1 MSRIIQSGLTGI
13 FDDLRRLKTD
23 DPELQ
28 TIQES
33 ASKYQEKEEGEKTP
47 SLEFIVR
54 KIRRLENHNCEL
66 PAEKQTVASITV
78 KFREVEAAKDAMV
91 KANLRLVIATAKY
104 FTPTPGIP
112 LNDLI
117 QDGNIGLLRAAYRFN
132 PESGNKFSTYAV
144 WWIRQAIGRAIMFGG
159 RAIRW
164 PTHVYEVNRHIS
176 RFRKEYC
183 VGPNEM
189 THVEVAK
196 KLDLNVETAKNM
208 ELTDYVLSSLDA
220 PCPNSY
226 NDQSVLSLLQDKDK
240 PTIDQ
245 QVSNKQLAQ
254 KLKGIL
260 DQLPPKNAEIM
271 RLRYGIDKDH
281 EHTLEEVGEM
291 FNLSR
296 ERIRQIQNNSL
307 AKMRHPQKKQQLLGF
322 LDA

>member
-1 MSRIIQSGLTGI
+1 M
-13 FDDLRRLKTD
+13 
-23 DPELQ
+23 
-28 TIQES
+28 
-33 ASKYQEKEEGEKTP
+33 
-47 SLEFIVR
+47 
-54 KIRRLENHNCEL
+54 H
-66 PAEKQTVASITV
+66 
-78 KFREVEAAKDAMV
+78 
-91 KANLRLVIATAKY
+91 LV
-104 FTPTPGIP
+104 
-112 LNDLI
+112 
-117 QDGNIGLLRAAYRFN
+117 Q
-132 PESGNKFSTYAV
+132 
-144 WWIRQAIGRAIMFGG
+144 
-159 RAIRW
+159 
-164 PTHVYEVNRHIS
+164 
-176 RFRKEYC
+176 
-183 VGPNEM
+183 
-189 THVEVAK
+189 
-196 KLDLNVETAKNM
+196 
-208 ELTDYVLSSLDA
+208 
-220 PCPNSY
+220 NSY